1 MITEFCIILNNK
13 IIFCSDECRYN
24 TFEIILYLKD
34 LLTNINPKNTWRL
47 HKITLESVH
56 SKRETIII
64 KHIVLNGDQLFFCM
78 IGEFSEFSIKCYE
91 LLRDFQN
98 KVEIYYNSIEILKQA
113 HKKVLFNTIIE
124 NIVDFI
130 LKEYEEFLDKEWFEA
145 DVMYNDFKENKI
157 LYCGISADGLPIIYK
172 LFSNSLLK
180 NLDFKVDDE
189 KKEIWISNFS
199 SKLSTLA
206 VNALIRANSH
216 LKSIHIKDIEEN
228 SFKYSL
234 FGVLNGYTV
243 EMVGIGNYFQIQKI
257 FDELLNALSKY
268 KVLQNNFNGD
278 LKPYR
283 ALNNDIEQIVLYIN
297 K

>member
-1 MITEFCIILNNK
+1 MITEFCIILNNN
-13 IIFCSDECRYN
+13 IIYCSDESRYN

-47 HKITLESVH
+47 HKIALESVH

-78 IGEFSEFSIKCYE
+78 IGKFSEFSVKCYE

-98 KVEIYYNSIEILKQA
+98 KVEIYYKSIEILKQA
-113 HKKVLFNTIIE
+113 HKKVLFKTIIE

-130 LKEYEEFLDKEWFEA
+130 LKKYEELFDNEWFEVDA
-145 DVMYNDFKENKI
+145 MYNDFKENKI
-157 LYCGISADGLPIIYK
+157 IYCGISADGLPIIYK
-172 LFSNSLLK
+172 LFNNSLFK
-180 NLDFKVDDE
+180 NLDFKVNDE
-189 KKEIWISNFS
+189 KREIFISNFS
-199 SKLSTLA
+199 SKLSTVA
-206 VNALIRANSH
+206 VNALIKANYY

-234 FGVLNGYTV
+234 FGEINGYTV
-243 EMVGIGNYFQIQKI
+243 EMVGMGNYFQIQKI

-268 KVLQNNFNGD
+268 EVLQNTFDGD
-278 LKPYR
+278 LKPYK
-283 ALNNDIEQIVLYIN
+283 ALNNDIEQIMLYVN